1 MERDEDRGESIVPSQ
16 GNCIQVK
23 VLSQSC
29 HFVVTKPR
37 KLGDFSTE
45 WRVQRGE
52 VRGEV
57 SGNDV
62 GTRRALSAGG
72 RGLVISVFAR
82 FPDNARVVPTNSTT
96 HHPQSSILIIIPSLR
111 GFSIPIGATC
121 ESIVPSQGNCIQVK
135 VLSQSCHF
143 VVTKPRKL
151 GDFSTEWRVQRGEVS
166 GNDVGTRRAL
176 SAGGRGL
183 VIGVFAW
190 FPDNA
195 RVVPTIPSFA
205 ILRARSNRHRI

>member
-1 MERDEDRGESIVPSQ
+1 MGDGSGNDVGTRRALSAGGRGLVIGVFAWFSDNARVVPTIPQPTIHNPRSSSLFRACEALRHRQVQLCEIIVSSQ
-16 GNCIQVK
+16 WNCIQVK

-57 SGNDV
+57 SGIDV

-72 RGLVISVFAR
+72 RGLVISVF
-82 FPDNARVVPTNSTT
+82 
-96 HHPQSSILIIIPSLR
+96 
-111 GFSIPIGATC
+111 
-121 ESIVPSQGNCIQVK
+121 
-135 VLSQSCHF
+135 
-143 VVTKPRKL
+143 
-151 GDFSTEWRVQRGEVS
+151 
-166 GNDVGTRRAL
+166 TR
-176 SAGGRGL
+176 
-183 VIGVFAW
+183 

-205 ILRARSNRHRI
+205 ILRARSNRHRIYGKLPAGRVTRRGVFL